1 MTKPIYLAA
10 LLVAVAGCTEPKI
23 TFKKTGQYEHGA
35 TWTAEESVPVACNE
49 DSATVHRDGDVDAA
63 MRTLPKAEIDWDTQP
78 NQPAAVRR
86 SNCRFIGGTH
96 AMDYAIYETCLF
108 SDCTVSGK
116 SIAKSSVFR
125 NCDTSGL
132 GDMIDCDIVAEP
144 LKSQPN
150 ESEVQR

>member
-10 LLVAVAGCTEPKI
+10 LLVAVAGAAPNTARKPSHEVATGDSQATLLSEP
-23 TFKKTGQYEHGA
+23 A
-35 TWTAEESVPVACNE
+35 SV
-49 DSATVHRDGDVDAA
+49 
-63 MRTLPKAEIDWDTQP
+63 I
-78 NQPAAVRR
+78 RR

-116 SIAKSSVFR
+116 SIAKNSVFR

-132 GDMIDCDIVAEP
+132 GDMIDCEIIA
-144 LKSQPN
+144 QPITSPAADAKDGG
-150 ESEVQR
+150 E